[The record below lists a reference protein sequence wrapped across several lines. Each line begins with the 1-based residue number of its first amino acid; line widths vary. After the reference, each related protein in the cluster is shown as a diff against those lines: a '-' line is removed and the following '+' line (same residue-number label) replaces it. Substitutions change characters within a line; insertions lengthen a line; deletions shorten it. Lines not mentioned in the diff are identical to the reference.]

1 MITRLRFFLL
11 TRVERIVNL
20 LLGRRLLL
28 ISTCVLS
35 LVDVLD
41 RVVWLPLTRLARRRR
56 KDRRVRLARYL
67 VVVKVNEVYRRVL
80 TLTGRVLLVLIRCRS
95 IRRMA

>member
-1 MITRLRFFLL
+1 MITWLRSFLL
-11 TRVERIVNL
+11 TRVVRIVNP

-41 RVVWLPLTRLARRRR
+41 RVVRLPLTRLAGRRR

-67 VVVKVNEVYRRVL
+67 VVVKVNEVYRQVL
-80 TLTGRVLLVLIRCRS
+80 TLTDRVLLVLIRCRS
-95 IRRMA
+95 IRRMV

>member
-11 TRVERIVNL
+11 TRVVRIVNL

-56 KDRRVRLARYL
+56 KDRPVRLARYL